1 MSAEL
6 PISDSIPKMIFGAL
20 SDNSLARASISC
32 VNPPSCMIFTP
43 VDLRILLA
51 NSEMA
56 ASPLEP
62 FMTPGRCVTLEECRF
77 TGFTVGMPYRMFGRP
92 LLGLIDS
99 ERAHGLGLSSLARL
113 ERSSLGR
120 NLLKS
125 LYQSPELPTNV
136 FGISFN
142 HPLGIAAGFDKK
154 AQALSAWPSL
164 GFSWMEYGG
173 ITRFPQDGN
182 SKPRMFRA
190 NKENALIN
198 RMGFN
203 NPGALTV
210 RDNLIDR
217 KSAGLW
223 PDNPVAANIGRSKKV
238 SNDEAANDYSST
250 LDILWDYSDL
260 FVLNVSSPNTPGLR
274 ELQEADHLANVL
286 DSCNLIRDR
295 KGSHK
300 PLLLKFSPDM
310 SDEDLLISAE
320 VAIKSKID
328 GFVATNTTISRY
340 VPKNSQSRSAFA
352 ESGGLSGR
360 PLRKRSLEVVN
371 LLYSHTGSEVPI
383 VGVGG
388 IDSVESAWDMIIS
401 GASLIQLYSAL
412 VFNGPSVVSKIIK
425 GLKVKVKENNFSN
438 IVEAVGSKHT

>member
-1 MSAEL
+1 
-6 PISDSIPKMIFGAL
+6 
-20 SDNSLARASISC
+20 
-32 VNPPSCMIFTP
+32 
-43 VDLRILLA
+43 
-51 NSEMA
+51 
-56 ASPLEP
+56 
-62 FMTPGRCVTLEECRF
+62 
-77 TGFTVGMPYRMFGRP
+77 MPYRMFGRP

-113 ERSSLGR
+113 ESRSLGR

-182 SKPRMFRA
+182 PKPRMFRA

-203 NPGALTV
+203 NPGASAV

-217 KSAGLW
+217 KSTGLW

-371 LLYSHTGSEVPI
+371 LLYSHNGSEVPI

-438 IVEAVGSKHT
+438 IGEAVGSKHT

>member
-1 MSAEL
+1 
-6 PISDSIPKMIFGAL
+6 
-20 SDNSLARASISC
+20 
-32 VNPPSCMIFTP
+32 
-43 VDLRILLA
+43 
-51 NSEMA
+51 
-56 ASPLEP
+56 
-62 FMTPGRCVTLEECRF
+62 
-77 TGFTVGMPYRMFGRP
+77 MPYRMFGRP

-182 SKPRMFRA
+182 PKPRMFRA

-295 KGSHK
+295 KGSYK

-371 LLYSHTGSEVPI
+371 LLYSHNGSEVPI

-388 IDSVESAWDMIIS
+388 IDSVESAWEMIIS

>member
-1 MSAEL
+1 
-6 PISDSIPKMIFGAL
+6 
-20 SDNSLARASISC
+20 
-32 VNPPSCMIFTP
+32 
-43 VDLRILLA
+43 
-51 NSEMA
+51 
-56 ASPLEP
+56 
-62 FMTPGRCVTLEECRF
+62 
-77 TGFTVGMPYRMFGRP
+77 MPYRMFGRP

-182 SKPRMFRA
+182 PKPRMFRA

-217 KSAGLW
+217 KSTGLW

-295 KGSHK
+295 KGSYK

-371 LLYSHTGSEVPI
+371 LLYSHNGSEVPI

-438 IVEAVGSKHT
+438 IGEAVGSKHT

>member
-1 MSAEL
+1 M
-6 PISDSIPKMIFGAL
+6 
-20 SDNSLARASISC
+20 
-32 VNPPSCMIFTP
+32 
-43 VDLRILLA
+43 
-51 NSEMA
+51 
-56 ASPLEP
+56 
-62 FMTPGRCVTLEECRF
+62 
-77 TGFTVGMPYRMFGRP
+77 GMPYRMFGRP
-92 LLGLIDS
+92 MLSLIDS
-99 ERAHGLGLSSLARL
+99 ERAHGIGLSSLARL

-120 NLLKS
+120 NLLRT
-125 LYQSPELPTNV
+125 LYQAPELPTNV
-136 FGISFN
+136 FGLSFN

-182 SKPRMFRA
+182 PKPRMFRA

-203 NPGALTV
+203 NPGALAV
-210 RDNLIDR
+210 RENLIDR
-217 KSAGLW
+217 KSIGLW

-238 SNDEAANDYSST
+238 SNDDAPSDYSST

-274 ELQEADHLANVL
+274 ELQEANHLESVL
-286 DSCNLIRDR
+286 NSCSGIRDK
-295 KGSHK
+295 KGNHK

-310 SDEDLLISAE
+310 SDDDLISSAE
-320 VAIKSKID
+320 VAINCKID
-328 GFVATNTTISRY
+328 GFVATNTTVSRY

-352 ESGGLSGR
+352 QTGGLSGR
-360 PLRKRSLEVVN
+360 PLRKRSLEVVD
-371 LLYSHTGSEVPI
+371 LLYDYTDSKVPI
-383 VGVGG
+383 IGVGG

-412 VFNGPSVVSKIIK
+412 VFNGPSVASKIIK
-425 GLKVKVKENNFSN
+425 GLKVKVRQNNFSN
-438 IVEAVGSKHT
+438 IAEAVGSKHT

>member
-1 MSAEL
+1 MSAES

-32 VNPPSCMIFTP
+32 VNPPSCMILTP

-51 NSEMA
+51 NSEIA

-62 FMTPGRCVTLEECRF
+62 FIPPGRCVTLEECRF

-173 ITRFPQDGN
+173 ITRYPQDGN
-182 SKPRMFRA
+182 PKPRMFRA

-203 NPGALTV
+203 NPGASAV

-217 KSAGLW
+217 KSIGLW

-438 IVEAVGSKHT
+438 IGEAVGSKHT

>member
-1 MSAEL
+1 M
-6 PISDSIPKMIFGAL
+6 
-20 SDNSLARASISC
+20 
-32 VNPPSCMIFTP
+32 
-43 VDLRILLA
+43 
-51 NSEMA
+51 
-56 ASPLEP
+56 PL
-62 FMTPGRCVTLEECRF
+62 GRCVTLEECRF
-77 TGFTVGMPYRMFGRP
+77 TGFIVGMPYRMFGRP

-99 ERAHGLGLSSLARL
+99 EKAHGLGLSSLERL

-136 FGISFN
+136 FGMSFN

-154 AQALSAWPSL
+154 AQALSAWPSI

-182 SKPRMFRA
+182 PKPRMFRA

-203 NPGALTV
+203 NPGALAV

-217 KSAGLW
+217 KSTGLW

-238 SNDEAANDYSST
+238 SNDEAPGDYSST

-274 ELQEADHLANVL
+274 ELQESDHLANVL

-295 KGSHK
+295 KGIHK

-310 SDEDLLISAE
+310 SDEDLIISAE

-340 VPKNSQSRSAFA
+340 VPQNSQSRSAFA

-360 PLRKRSLEVVN
+360 PLRQRSLEVVN
-371 LLYSHTGSEVPI
+371 LLYGNTDSKVPI

-412 VFNGPSVVSKIIK
+412 VFHGPSIVSKIIK
-425 GLKVKVKENNFSN
+425 GLKLKVKENNFSN
-438 IVEAVGSKHT
+438 ISEAVGSKHT